1 MAWTHEAKKSVLNVK
16 KSGILAG
23 LDDIVSSIGKE
34 DKNFYELEVAEVI
47 DICLSSEHEAFEALG
62 GYSNGAIGRIK
73 IRLIHSEPIV
83 NTDSVLEGSLGSSVW
98 ARPLFSNIKTYPL
111 KREFVI
117 VGQYL
122 SKSTKNT
129 SEIAME
135 YYYTSPL
142 SIFGSINSNALFIKG
157 AEVPLGK
164 KSYSD
169 SEAGH
174 EKIEGEERDKKSY
187 IRLGDE
193 YSPSVK
199 VKPLL
204 PREGDMTF
212 EGRFGQSIR
221 FGSPDGHT
229 TPNIYIRA
237 GQSELEEEPQYLK
250 PINENINLD
259 GSSIYMTV
267 DEKVLLERSTDA
279 FSAASASSTIPE
291 EFSGKQIIL
300 NSDSVVLN
308 SRDGTLVGMA
318 KNGIGFSTSGD
329 ITLDAIG
336 TTTIAS
342 PVINLGFEAK
352 EPVVLGNQLEEIL
365 LGILDEVGKIVDA
378 ITAISVPTG
387 TGPSGPPVNSPQ
399 FLSIKNVGLKA
410 IENKLTNILSKQNFT
425 K

>member
-1 MAWTHEAKKSVLNVK
+1 MAWTHESKKSVLNIK

-23 LDDIVSSIGKE
+23 LDDIVGSLGKE
-34 DKNFYELEVAEVI
+34 EKKFYELEVAEVL
-47 DICLSSEHEAFEALG
+47 DICLSSKHEAFNALG

-83 NTDSVLEGSLGSSVW
+83 NKDSVIDGKLGASLW
-98 ARPLFSNIKTYPL
+98 ARPVFSNIKTYPL

-122 SKSTKNT
+122 SKGTTSTN
-129 SEIAME
+129 EIAME

-142 SIFGSINSNALFIKG
+142 SVFGSVNSNALFLKT
-157 AEVPLGK
+157 AEAPLSGI
-164 KSYSD
+164 SYSD
-169 SEAGH
+169 SEAGY
-174 EKIEGEERDKKSY
+174 EKIEGEEKEKLFS
-187 IRLGDE
+187 LGNE

-199 VKPLL
+199 IKPLL
-204 PREGDMTF
+204 PKEGDMIF

-267 DEKVLLERSTDA
+267 DEKVLLERSTNV
-279 FSAASASSTIPE
+279 FSAAKASATIPD

-300 NSDSVVLN
+300 NSDSVILN

-318 KNGIGFSTSGD
+318 KNGIGFSTGGD
-329 ITLDAIG
+329 ITLDSVG

-342 PVINLGFEAK
+342 PVINLGFEAN
-352 EPVVLGNQLEEIL
+352 EPVVLGNKLEEVINDL
-365 LGILDEVGKIVDA
+365 MGEIEKIIDA

-399 FLSIKNVGLKA
+399 FLAIKNIGLKA
-410 IENKLTNILSKQNFT
+410 IKNKLVSIKSKQNFT